1 MLQAKN
7 SKGNQCSS
15 SPPSKSQQN
24 PVSQSIPM
32 PSGPSSSPSGYM
44 GDQTPVPQ
52 KRYHQKR
59 PSSCPAK
66 GIDSEPIHDDQS
78 GLAASFTQY
87 SPNQFE

>member
-32 PSGPSSSPSGYM
+32 PSGPSSSPSDM

-52 KRYHQKR
+52 KRNPQTG

-66 GIDSEPIHDDQS
+66 EIDSEPIHDDQS